1 MYLSGF
7 MAIRWWLFLC
17 PYIVQE
23 MALALGEMA
32 LALGAMEALDST
44 APMESKPQAE
54 IAMSAL
60 DERIYKRARKGK

>member
-1 MYLSGF
+1 MSLASLVRVF
-7 MAIRWWLFLC
+7 KWVH
-17 PYIVQE
+17 IVQ
-23 MALALGEMA
+23 EMA

>member
-23 MALALGEMA
+23 MALALG
-32 LALGAMEALDST
+32 AMEALDST

-54 IAMSAL
+54 IAVSAL